1 MDYEKIAEA
10 ANNIDKVIR
19 DNQALKSLIIDA
31 SSVVTG
37 DQSQETRQSIQEF
50 LDSPLGDK
58 KEIVMKKAY
67 AAAMVLAKER
77 GLLPNLPEGSH
88 AIASIVDE
96 GLTRVKANYQVGV
109 GILDP
114 EVAIDHIIDHAESRA
129 IAFVDTVF
137 EPGIVREVA
146 TEGVV
151 RLAYAIPEIG
161 PIIGPIAENYRPII
175 KSVIARVEQPV
186 REAIK
191 TGIHVVA
198 TTAKTIAHTV
208 VETVKNT
215 AVIISKK
222 LVSLIS

>member
-1 MDYEKIAEA
+1 MDYEKIAAA
-10 ANNIDKVIR
+10 ANKIDKVIR
-19 DNQALKSLIIDA
+19 ENQALKSLIVET
-31 SSVVTG
+31 SSLVTG

-58 KEIVMKKAY
+58 KEIVMEKAF

-109 GILDP
+109 GKLDP
-114 EVAIDHIIDHAESRA
+114 EVAIDHIVDHAESRA
-129 IAFVDTVF
+129 IAYVDAAF
-137 EPGIVREVA
+137 ESGMVREVV

-161 PIIGPIAENYRPII
+161 PIIGPIAENYKPII

-186 REAIK
+186 SEAIK

-215 AVIISKK
+215 AVIICEKF
-222 LVSLIS
+222 VSLFS